1 MRKCLY
7 LVFCLLGF
15 CVVAH
20 AQLQPARLD
29 RGNTTNFGDPND
41 PYNINYGDPN
51 GQRPEEGNKEKRS
64 LRDKVKKDS
73 IAPIKDYKIITIL
86 RDTVAVDTALALKSY
101 YKFNYLRKD
110 NFGLLPFANEGQT
123 YATLK
128 YNIKSNAVLPDFG
141 FEAKQFNYLKAED
154 ITYHSSPTPRT
165 ELYYKTVMKQG
176 QSLDAFIT
184 LNTSEHLNLFLA
196 YKGMRSLGKYM
207 SQLSSTGNFR
217 MGGSY
222 YSPNKRYVLFT
233 HFVAQDILNQEN
245 GGIVDLD
252 LFESSEKP
260 YNKRE
265 RLNVYFR
272 DGETLLKGKRLFLH
286 HEYQLNSSLANGI
299 LLTHEFT
306 YEDKFFEY
314 TQKDL
319 NNSYTDKDR
328 FGASFQTSISNKTRY
343 YTLSNKVG
351 AAFQSGLLGRIEVYA
366 DFYKY
371 NYNYKSFANINNTLI
386 PNVLEKNITLIGGK
400 YTYKKEN
407 WNAFLLVYNSLG
419 NDNTSNIQANI
430 DYSLADNIG
439 LQAGY
444 QKLSRMG
451 NLNYYLYQSDYLHY
465 NWNNNF
471 NNEKIN
477 QFDAKLTTP
486 WVTLEGSYQVI
497 KDKLYFS
504 NDNPEYNEFG
514 IAKQLLITPKQYG
527 NTINYL
533 SLQASKDITFGRFGL
548 DNTILYQE
556 VDQADAIINV
566 PKLLTRNTF
575 YYKGAMFKKALKFQ
589 TGITFTYFSK
599 FYGND
604 YNPVIGDFYV
614 QDKVKIGDYPVF
626 DFFIDMKVRTARI
639 YFILEHFNSSMSGYK
654 YYTAP
659 NYPYKDFT
667 FRFGLVWN
675 FFS

>member
-1 MRKCLY
+1 MRKYLY
-7 LVFCLLGF
+7 LVFCFLSFGF
-15 CVVAH
+15 LAH
-20 AQLQPARLD
+20 AQFQPTRLD

-41 PYNINYGDPN
+41 PYNNFGNQNNQNP
-51 GQRPEEGNKEKRS
+51 QEENNEPRS
-64 LRDKVKKDS
+64 LREKVKKDS

-86 RDTVAVDTALALKSY
+86 RDTIAVDTALTLKSY

-128 YNIKSNAVLPDFG
+128 YSQKVNNVLPGFG
-141 FEAKQFNYLKAED
+141 FEAKHFNYMKAED

-184 LNTSEHLNLFLA
+184 LNTSEHLNMFLA

-217 MGGSY
+217 IGWSY

-245 GGIVDLD
+245 GGITDLD
-252 LFESSEKP
+252 LFETSEKP

-272 DGETLLKGKRLFLH
+272 DGESLLKGKRLFLH

-314 TQKDL
+314 YQKDL
-319 NNSYTDKDR
+319 NSTYTQKDR
-328 FGASFQTSISNKTRY
+328 FGASFKSTISNKTKY

-351 AAFQSGLLGRIEVYA
+351 AAFQSGLLGRVEVYA

-371 NYNYKSFANINNTLI
+371 NYQYNSVANINGGFI
-386 PNVLEKNITLIGGK
+386 PNLLEKNMTLIGGK

-430 DYSLADNIG
+430 DYALADNIG

-465 NWNNNF
+465 NWNNSF

-477 QFDAKLTTP
+477 QFDATLTTP

-504 NDNPEYNEFG
+504 NDNPVYNDFG

-527 NTINYL
+527 KTINFL
-533 SLQASKDITFGRFGL
+533 SLQASKEIKFGRFGL

-556 VDQADAIINV
+556 VDQEDNILNV
-566 PKLLTRNTF
+566 PKLLTRNTL
-575 YYKGAMFKKALKFQ
+575 YYKGALFDKALKFQ

-639 YFILEHFNSSMSGYK
+639 YLILEHFNASMSGYK